1 MSGKELSVAPSP
13 TLDHQGSAQPL
24 THIDING
31 PLLDQVV
38 GALLRASVM
47 LVEAGEA
54 LRMTFP
60 DAPGQT
66 ADALVFEGNAA
77 RTIAQDVMAH
87 QQAAAIEATRE
98 AAAADPLAEACGL
111 VTP

>member
-1 MSGKELSVAPSP
+1 MSGKELSVEPSP
-13 TLDHQGSAQPL
+13 TQGHQGSAQPL

-54 LRMTFP
+54 LRTTFP
-60 DAPGQT
+60 DASGKT

-77 RTIAQDVMAH
+77 RSIAQNIMG
-87 QQAAAIEATRE
+87 QQQVAALSKAQAKEN
-98 AAAADPLAEACGL
+98 GNG
-111 VTP
+111 